1 MSEEKFELEK
11 VPAAEN
17 GQIAKPGYPRLGAY
31 PDASSYGYGYGY
43 GNDDER
49 VYLRQMWRAIKK
61 RKLVIIVMAII
72 VTSVVTVEVFR
83 NKSVYQAATTIDIG
97 KENRT
102 LVRTG
107 DVVVQTDESDDM
119 FYVAVA
125 MKTKIRLLQS
135 RPLLEDVVVNLKLDQ
150 NQNFLDVTTRKSFW
164 EAFRSIASKFRK
176 QEQSQEPKAVSET
189 PVAQS
194 NGEGSRS
201 REESARLSPYVDVLA
216 ANLNAE
222 PLTDTRMIVVS
233 FSHTDPVLAAD
244 VVDNVAQVFIQHSF
258 ENRTERFTSTSEW
271 LDRSTRELQ
280 SKVQQAEQALADYS
294 NRHNIYSLEGKD
306 NLAIEKLTRLH
317 SEATRAETERM
328 LKQSLYEQVK
338 AGNADKIPDTF
349 TDTKIGDLQKKLGE
363 LKVSLAQ
370 LLSTYGPKNPNVI
383 TVKDQITAIEEQIND
398 SRKSLDGRLK
408 ADYER
413 ALRDESSFKTAL
425 ERAKA
430 EAAQQN
436 QAAIQYSIL
445 KQEVET
451 NKQMYQDFLNKTN
464 QAKIQ
469 KAEQQNPMKMID
481 PPQVPVAPVG
491 PNRLRTITI
500 GFLLSLVAGIG
511 LVFVLEYLDNTVK
524 TVEDIARY
532 TQLPA
537 LSIIPA
543 MSGRKSRMLSSNN
556 GKKKDAEG
564 LQITSSNGLQTE
576 RLMALDGRSSIAE
589 AYRVLRT
596 SVLLSSVDKPPKTI
610 LVTSGQPG
618 EGKTTT
624 AVNTAIS
631 LAQLGSSV
639 LIIDCDLRRPSA
651 HKLFGVEQP
660 QGLSTYLSRNVRLV
674 DVMQKL
680 PIPNL
685 WILPCG
691 PIPPNPAEMI
701 SSARMKEMI
710 RLLGESFDHIIID
723 SPPLLKV
730 TDPVILSTLVDGVIL
745 VVHGGR
751 STRDIVRRTRQELS
765 LAGAK
770 IFGVVLNNVDVGQA
784 GEDEYYS
791 SYSDYGEQGAEAKG
805 H

>member
-1 MSEEKFELEK
+1 
-11 VPAAEN
+11 
-17 GQIAKPGYPRLGAY
+17 
-31 PDASSYGYGYGY
+31 
-43 GNDDER
+43 
-49 VYLRQMWRAIKK
+49 MWRAIRK

-83 NKSVYQAATTIDIG
+83 NKSVYQASTTIDIG

-119 FYVAVA
+119 FYVALA

-176 QEQSQEPKAVSET
+176 QEQRQEPQVVSET

-194 NGEGSRS
+194 NGEGARS

-216 ANLNAE
+216 SNLNAE

-244 VVDNVAQVFIQHSF
+244 IVDNVAQVFIQRSF

-271 LDRSTRELQ
+271 LDKSTRELQ
-280 SKVQQAEQALADYS
+280 AKVQQAEQALADYS

-328 LKQSLYEQVK
+328 LKQSMYEQVK

-349 TDTKIGDLQKKLGE
+349 TDTKIGDLQRKLGD
-363 LKVSLAQ
+363 LKISLAQ
-370 LLSTYGPKNPNVI
+370 MLSTYGPKNPNVI

-413 ALRDESSFKTAL
+413 ALRDEISFKTAL
-425 ERAKA
+425 DQAKA

-481 PPQVPVAPVG
+481 PPQVPIAPVG

-543 MSGRKSRMLSSNN
+543 MSGRKSRMLSSGN

-564 LQITSSNGLQTE
+564 LRITSSNGLQTE

-651 HKLFGVEQP
+651 HKLLGVEQA
-660 QGLSTYLSRNVRLV
+660 QGLSTYLSRNVKLV

-701 SSARMKEMI
+701 SSARMKEML

-745 VVHGGR
+745 VVHGGK

-770 IFGVVLNNVDVGQA
+770 IFGVVLNNVDIDHA
-784 GEDEYYS
+784 GEHEYYS
-791 SYSDYGEQGAEAKG
+791 SYSDYGEHGAEANG
-805 H
+805 